1 MTIYNVVI
9 TGYILLGIDVW
20 EGWGGGGGGGGERE
34 GSKRRIDAGKTLS
47 CRGNGWWGK

>member
-9 TGYILLGIDVW
+9 TGYILLGIDVCV
-20 EGWGGGGGGGGERE
+20 GGGGGGGGG